1 MESLI
6 QSLRIYTKIRVI
18 RMLFLGFSAGLPL
31 LLLLGT
37 LSFRLREAGLDL
49 ALIGFF
55 SWIGLTYAFKWA
67 WAPLVDQL
75 PVPLLTKALG
85 RRRSWLICSQLLVII
100 GLSGLALSDPSIS
113 ITAVIWFSLLTAIG
127 SATQDIALDAFRI
140 ESAGTE
146 DQGAMA
152 ATYQIGYR
160 VAMLAASAGAL
171 FLADLFSS
179 NSSGY
184 DDTAWSVSYL
194 IMAGLMLIGVITALL
209 SPEPRVPSTS
219 EEEIKS
225 TNRASPLLR
234 LKRWLVNAGIMP
246 FVDFVKR
253 YKRQAILILV
263 MISIYRI
270 SDVVMGVMANPF
282 YVDIGFSKQ
291 EIATVTKLFGV
302 IMTLL
307 GAVIGGVFVKHFGAL
322 RMLIVGAILTSST
335 NLLFAWLSNIGANIP
350 ALVLTI
356 SADNLSAGLATAAFV
371 SYLSGLTNI
380 KYSAT
385 QYALFSSVMLLIP
398 KFLAGWS
405 GVFVEEL
412 GYENFF
418 LFSAALGIPVILL
431 LLMLYRDG
439 VKTA

>member
-6 QSLRIYTKIRVI
+6 QSLRVYTKIRVI

-85 RRRSWLICSQLLVII
+85 RRRSWLVCSQLLVII
-100 GLSGLALSDPSIS
+100 GLSGLAFSDPSIS

-160 VAMLAASAGAL
+160 VAMLVASAGAL

-184 DDTAWSVSYL
+184 DDAAWSVSYL

-322 RMLIVGAILTSST
+322 RMLIIGAMLTSST

-439 VKTA
+439 IKTA

>member
-75 PVPLLTKALG
+75 PVPLLTKTLG
-85 RRRSWLICSQLLVII
+85 RRRSWLVCSQLLVII
-100 GLSGLALSDPSIS
+100 GLSGLAFSDPSIS
-113 ITAVIWFSLLTAIG
+113 ISAVIWFSLLTAIG

-160 VAMLAASAGAL
+160 VAMLVASAGAL

-219 EEEIKS
+219 EEEIKL

-322 RMLIVGAILTSST
+322 RMLVIGAVLTSST

>member
-6 QSLRIYTKIRVI
+6 QSLRVYTKIRVI

-85 RRRSWLICSQLLVII
+85 RRRSWLVCSQLLVIF
-100 GLSGLALSDPSIS
+100 GLSGLAFSDPSIS

-160 VAMLAASAGAL
+160 VAMLVASAGAL

-179 NSSGY
+179 NGSGY

-209 SPEPRVPSTS
+209 SPEPRVLSTS
-219 EEEIKS
+219 EGEIKS
-225 TNRASPLLR
+225 TNRESPLLR

-253 YKRQAILILV
+253 YKRQAILILI

>member
-6 QSLRIYTKIRVI
+6 QSLRVYTKIRVI

-100 GLSGLALSDPSIS
+100 GLSGLAFSDPSIS

-160 VAMLAASAGAL
+160 VAMLVASAGAL

-322 RMLIVGAILTSST
+322 RMLIIGAILTSST

>member
-6 QSLRIYTKIRVI
+6 QSLRVYTKIRVI

-100 GLSGLALSDPSIS
+100 GLSGLAFSDPSIS

-219 EEEIKS
+219 EEEIKL

-253 YKRQAILILV
+253 YKRQAILILI

-307 GAVIGGVFVKHFGAL
+307 GAVIGGVFVKYFGAL
-322 RMLIVGAILTSST
+322 RMLIIGAMLTSST

>member
-100 GLSGLALSDPSIS
+100 GLSGLAFSDPSIS

-140 ESAGTE
+140 DSAGTE

-160 VAMLAASAGAL
+160 VAMLVASAGAL

-225 TNRASPLLR
+225 TNRASLLLR

-412 GYENFF
+412 GYESFF

>member
-100 GLSGLALSDPSIS
+100 GLSGLAFSDPSIS

-219 EEEIKS
+219 EEEIKL

-253 YKRQAILILV
+253 YKRQAILILI

-322 RMLIVGAILTSST
+322 RMLIIGAMLTSST

-405 GVFVEEL
+405 GVFVEDL

-439 VKTA
+439 IKTA

>member
-6 QSLRIYTKIRVI
+6 QSLRVYTKIRVI

-75 PVPLLTKALG
+75 PIPLLTKALG
-85 RRRSWLICSQLLVII
+85 RRRSWLVCSQSLVII
-100 GLSGLALSDPSIS
+100 GLSGLAFSDPSIS

-140 ESAGTE
+140 DSAGTE

-160 VAMLAASAGAL
+160 IAMLVASAGAL
-171 FLADLFSS
+171 FLADLFSND
-179 NSSGY
+179 NSAYNNS
-184 DDTAWSVSYL
+184 AWAMSYL
-194 IMAGLMLIGVITALL
+194 IMAGLMLIGVITTLL
-209 SPEPRVPSTS
+209 ASEPS
-219 EEEIKS
+219 
-225 TNRASPLLR
+225 ASSIYQVKIRSSIQDSYPLR
-234 LKRWLVNAGIMP
+234 LKRWILDAGVMP

-253 YKRQAILILV
+253 YKRQAILILI

-291 EIATVTKLFGV
+291 EIASVTKLFGV
-302 IMTLL
+302 VMTLL
-307 GAVIGGVFVKHFGAL
+307 GAVIGGVFVKYFGAL
-322 RMLIVGAILTSST
+322 RMLVIGAVLTSST

>member
-6 QSLRIYTKIRVI
+6 QSLRVYTKIRVI

-75 PVPLLTKALG
+75 PIPLLTKALG
-85 RRRSWLICSQLLVII
+85 RRRSWLVCSQSLVII
-100 GLSGLALSDPSIS
+100 GLSGLAFSDPSIS

-140 ESAGTE
+140 DSAGTE

-160 VAMLAASAGAL
+160 IAMLVASAGAL
-171 FLADLFSS
+171 FLADLFSND
-179 NSSGY
+179 NSAYNNS
-184 DDTAWSVSYL
+184 AWAMSYL
-194 IMAGLMLIGVITALL
+194 IMAGLMLIGVITTLL
-209 SPEPRVPSTS
+209 ASEPS
-219 EEEIKS
+219 
-225 TNRASPLLR
+225 ASSIYQVKIRSSIQDSYPLR
-234 LKRWLVNAGIMP
+234 LKRWILDAGVMP

-253 YKRQAILILV
+253 YKRQAILILI

-291 EIATVTKLFGV
+291 EIASVTKLFGV
-302 IMTLL
+302 VMTLL

-322 RMLIVGAILTSST
+322 RMLVIGAVLTSST

-418 LFSAALGIPVILL
+418 LFSAALGIPVIFL
-431 LLMLYRDG
+431 LLMLYLENK
-439 VKTA
+439 KTA

>member
-85 RRRSWLICSQLLVII
+85 RRRSWLVCSQLLVII
-100 GLSGLALSDPSIS
+100 GLSGLAFSDPSIS

-140 ESAGTE
+140 ESAVTE

-160 VAMLAASAGAL
+160 VAMLVASAGAL

-322 RMLIVGAILTSST
+322 RMLIIGAMLTSST

-405 GVFVEEL
+405 GIFVEEL

-439 VKTA
+439 IKTA

>member
-6 QSLRIYTKIRVI
+6 QSLRVYTKIRVI

-85 RRRSWLICSQLLVII
+85 RRRSWLVCSQLLVII
-100 GLSGLALSDPSIS
+100 GLSGLAFSDPSIS

-160 VAMLAASAGAL
+160 VAMLVASAGAL

-219 EEEIKS
+219 EEETKS

-246 FVDFVKR
+246 FIDFVKR

-322 RMLIVGAILTSST
+322 RMLIIGAMLTSST

-439 VKTA
+439 VKTT

>member
-85 RRRSWLICSQLLVII
+85 RRRSWLVCSQLLVIF
-100 GLSGLALSDPSIS
+100 GLSGLAFSDPSIS

-160 VAMLAASAGAL
+160 VAMLVASAGAL

-322 RMLIVGAILTSST
+322 RMLIIGAMLTSST

-412 GYENFF
+412 GYESFF

-439 VKTA
+439 IKTA

>member
-6 QSLRIYTKIRVI
+6 QSLRVYTKIRVI

-85 RRRSWLICSQLLVII
+85 RRRSWLVCSQLLVII
-100 GLSGLALSDPSIS
+100 GLSGLAFSDPSIS

-160 VAMLAASAGAL
+160 VAMLVASAGAL

-219 EEEIKS
+219 EEEIKL

-322 RMLIVGAILTSST
+322 RMLIIGAMLTSST

-439 VKTA
+439 IKTA

>member
-6 QSLRIYTKIRVI
+6 QSLRVYTKIRVI

-100 GLSGLALSDPSIS
+100 GLSGLAFSDPSIS

-160 VAMLAASAGAL
+160 VAMLVASAGAL

-225 TNRASPLLR
+225 TNRASLLLR

-322 RMLIVGAILTSST
+322 RMLVIGAVLTSST

-439 VKTA
+439 IKTA

>member
-85 RRRSWLICSQLLVII
+85 RRRSWLVCSQLLVIF
-100 GLSGLALSDPSIS
+100 GLSGLAFSDPSIS

-160 VAMLAASAGAL
+160 VAMLVASAGAL

-184 DDTAWSVSYL
+184 DDAAWSVSYL

-219 EEEIKS
+219 EGEIKS
-225 TNRASPLLR
+225 TNGESPLLR

>member
-6 QSLRIYTKIRVI
+6 QSLRVYTKIRVI

-100 GLSGLALSDPSIS
+100 GLSGLAFSDPSIS

-160 VAMLAASAGAL
+160 VAMLVASAGAL

-179 NSSGY
+179 NSYGY

-225 TNRASPLLR
+225 TNRASLLLR

-322 RMLIVGAILTSST
+322 RMLIIGAILTSST

-439 VKTA
+439 VKTT

>member
-6 QSLRIYTKIRVI
+6 QSLRVYTKIRVI

-75 PVPLLTKALG
+75 PVPLLTKVLG

-100 GLSGLALSDPSIS
+100 GLSGLAFSDPSIS

-160 VAMLAASAGAL
+160 VAMLVASAGAL

-184 DDTAWSVSYL
+184 DDAAWSVSYL
-194 IMAGLMLIGVITALL
+194 IMAGLMLIGVVTALL

-322 RMLIVGAILTSST
+322 RMLIIGAMLTSST

-439 VKTA
+439 VKTT

>member
-6 QSLRIYTKIRVI
+6 QSLLVYTKIRVI

-85 RRRSWLICSQLLVII
+85 RRRSWLVCSQLLVII
-100 GLSGLALSDPSIS
+100 GLSGLAFSDPSIS

-160 VAMLAASAGAL
+160 VAMLVASAGAL

-225 TNRASPLLR
+225 TNRASPFLR

-322 RMLIVGAILTSST
+322 RMLIIGAILTSST

-412 GYENFF
+412 GYESFF

-439 VKTA
+439 IKTA